1 VNPDLVFI
9 GTEMGLYISND
20 AGATWVRFKNKVP
33 QTGVYDIAFQERE
46 NDLVLATPRRGII
59 IIDDITPLRHL
70 TPSLMAQEFAFLPV
84 RPYFFP
90 SGAGSQDFPGDSE
103 FTGPNPSTSATVC
116 YYLKKRHV
124 FGRCTLRCMMR
135 AATS

>member
-1 VNPDLVFI
+1 
-9 GTEMGLYISND
+9 M
-20 AGATWVRFKNKVP
+20 
-33 QTGVYDIAFQERE
+33 
-46 NDLVLATPRRGII
+46 LATHGRGII

-70 TPSLMAQEFAFLPV
+70 TPSLMDQEFAFLPV

-90 SGAGSQDFPGDSE
+90 SGVGSQDFPGDSE

-124 FGRCTLRCMMR
+124 FGEMYIEVYDEGGNFLKKVPAGTRKG
-135 AATS
+135 